1 MEPLFVPDA
10 NQVKRWLDEGST
22 TNYICEHCD
31 GLHLSELQQMDGV
44 LDSRIFVESDHLI
57 LTTEMEVRPTA
68 LLPLTIETGRLNMA
82 FPHSKIFL
90 EVTDDALPKLVV
102 MDTLHTRA
110 GVSFSQFRHFLLTT
124 MENTRQLVSD
134 CQNMGVL
141 TYLDSPAGDEE
152 EVPGVSLH

>member
-1 MEPLFVPDA
+1 MGEITAKGAKGTKIYWLEYYSPLRQDILNLFYRRE
-10 NQVKRWLDEGST
+10 N
-22 TNYICEHCD
+22 H
-31 GLHLSELQQMDGV
+31 
-44 LDSRIFVESDHLI
+44 ESHNF
-57 LTTEMEVRPTA
+57 PC
-68 LLPLTIETGRLNMA
+68 A
-82 FPHSKIFL
+82 FAVHSKQKKSA
-90 EVTDDALPKLVV
+90 TDDALPKLVV

-141 TYLDSPAGDEE
+141 TYPDSSAGDEE